1 MKTLNI
7 YTKLHQA
14 KQEIGKVAKNATNPH
29 FKNSYANLNSLIEA
43 VESILLEKGLLLL
56 QPLQGG
62 KVITMI
68 FDVESGESI
77 QSDIDLPQIT
87 DPQKLGSAI
96 TYFRRYTLQ
105 SLLSL
110 QAVDDDGHLA
120 SQQTKAPTMLPFTKT
135 VADIHIPLKTSL
147 DLLKKSYSFTPEQED
162 KYLNSIK

>member
-1 MKTLNI
+1 MKTTI

-14 KQEIGKVAKNATNPH
+14 KQEIGKVAKNSKNPH
-29 FKNSYANLNSLIEA
+29 FKNTYADLNSLIEA
-43 VESILLEKGLLLL
+43 VEPILLEKNMLLL

-77 QSDIDLPQIT
+77 QSDIDLPQIS

-105 SLLSL
+105 SLLTL

-120 SQQTKAPTMLPFTKT
+120 SQPIKVPTTLPFTKT

-147 DLLKKSYSFTPEQED
+147 DVLKKSYSFTPEQEI

>member
-1 MKTLNI
+1 MKTTI

-14 KQEIGKVAKNATNPH
+14 KQEIGKVAKNSKNPH
-29 FKNSYANLNSLIEA
+29 FKNTYADLNSLIEA
-43 VESILLEKGLLLL
+43 VEPILLEKGLLLL
-56 QPLQGG
+56 QPLQSG
-62 KVITMI
+62 KVTTII
-68 FDVESGESI
+68 FDTESNESI
-77 QSDIDLPQIT
+77 SSEMDLPQIT
-87 DPQKLGSAI
+87 DPQKIGSAI

-105 SLLSL
+105 SLLTL

-120 SQQTKAPTMLPFTKT
+120 SQPSKAPSMLPFTKT